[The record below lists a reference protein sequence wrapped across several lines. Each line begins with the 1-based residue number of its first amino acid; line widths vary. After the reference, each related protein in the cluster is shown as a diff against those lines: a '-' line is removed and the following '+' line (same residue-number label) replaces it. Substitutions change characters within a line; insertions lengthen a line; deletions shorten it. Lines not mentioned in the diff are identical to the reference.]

1 MTTETDR
8 QKLETLARYVERK
21 FKITKEKHIELNKNR
36 LKEIP
41 EVSYYMSD
49 SSYRSFALGRT
60 EITLFS
66 TRERVEV
73 ELNKIGEF
81 TIDNFIKSFRKYI
94 QLPSK
99 DDLLQRKKDE
109 LESLRLKMEAAKIEY
124 ENFKKDSKL

>member
-41 EVSYYMSD
+41 EALYYMSD
-49 SSYRSFALGRT
+49 SSYRRFTLGRT
-60 EITLFS
+60 EITLLS
-66 TRERVEV
+66 TWERVEV

-81 TIDNFIKSFRKYI
+81 TIDNFIKSFHKYMD
-94 QLPSK
+94 LPSK
-99 DDLLQRKKDE
+99 DDLLQRKKDKS
-109 LESLRLKMEAAKIEY
+109 ESLKLKMETSKRAFEK
-124 ENFKKDSKL
+124 FKKDSKL